1 MKLPTSILT
10 SSRRIALYLV
20 TGIVTMLTLAAC
32 GGESSSSNS
41 NSNDSSRKPA
51 TVLMM
56 GDSISSGWGTVD
68 ATNGWVNLVRQKI
81 SAEGIDKA
89 ASINIVNTSISGE
102 SAETGVARLPA
113 LLSQYRPT
121 HVWLSHGTND
131 AFHGD
136 DIATIETR
144 LNNMANQAKGA
155 GAKVIFLDMQ
165 IHPYY
170 VGEAYSQEYSAMYKR
185 LASNQSSSY
194 VYMFNNIYQNPAY
207 FHPDLIHPNLAGQ
220 PVMRDNIWTAFINTL

>member
-51 TVLMM
+51 TVLVM
-56 GDSISSGWGTVD
+56 GDSISSGWGTVE

-81 SAEGIDKA
+81 SAEGIDKT
-89 ASINIVNTSISGE
+89 ASINIVNTAVSGE

-121 HVWLSHGTND
+121 CLVVAW
-131 AFHGD
+131 
-136 DIATIETR
+136 
-144 LNNMANQAKGA
+144 NQ
-155 GAKVIFLDMQ
+155 
-165 IHPYY
+165 
-170 VGEAYSQEYSAMYKR
+170 
-185 LASNQSSSY
+185 
-194 VYMFNNIYQNPAY
+194 
-207 FHPDLIHPNLAGQ
+207 
-220 PVMRDNIWTAFINTL
+220 